1 MVYHNK
7 EHELKQ
13 PQPPLARTKI
23 LFSAD
28 RDSYPQPQYEEIR
41 INHVEV
47 LENLKNGAER
57 SIDSLMQQKRPRGN
71 RIWDLDPWT
80 KRLGESEANWQ
91 SLRAVS

>member
-1 MVYHNK
+1 MVYHNR
-7 EHELKQ
+7 EHELKRS
-13 PQPPLARTKI
+13 QPPLARTKI